1 MNAPQTSTAVILDWL
16 AAIGAASALELAA
29 VAQLSRR
36 AVLAHLHALER
47 AGLISSVKL
56 LRGEPALHALTRRG
70 LRAAGRPELD
80 PVAISASSFGHCL
93 AVARVAAA
101 LRARGESVGGER
113 ELRAFER
120 IERRPLASAAVGQG
134 RDGGTAW
141 HRPDLVCWR
150 ARGPL
155 AIEVEL
161 TVKAPE
167 RLRTIVR
174 GWARSRLVEGVVYYA
189 SASAVR
195 ALTAAVRIESAHEA
209 VAVVALERAGELPE
223 RFDPAAAPACRSTSS
238 IPSAA

>member
-1 MNAPQTSTAVILDWL
+1 MDAHLTSTTAMLDWL
-16 AAIGAASALELAA
+16 AATGAASASELAA
-29 VAQLSRR
+29 VAALGSR
-36 AVLAHLHALER
+36 AVLTRLRALEQ
-47 AGLISSVKL
+47 AGLVNSAEL

-80 PVAISASSFGHCL
+80 PVAISTSSFGHCL
-93 AVARVAAA
+93 AVARVAVA
-101 LRARGESVGGER
+101 LRAAGESVGGER

-120 IERRPLASAAVGQG
+120 IEGKSLASAAVGVA

-150 ARGPL
+150 AGGPL

-167 RLRTIVR
+167 RLRAVVR

-189 SASAVR
+189 TTPAAR
-195 ALTAAVRIESAHEA
+195 ALTAAVRIEGAHES
-209 VAVVALERAGELPE
+209 VAILALERAGELPAF
-223 RFDPAAAPACRSTSS
+223 RASS
-238 IPSAA
+238 SNPSGA